1 MFKMGNELSTLCV
14 KSSELQHRTK
24 TTENVS
30 LSKYLQTSPAL
41 YILRLF
47 GFLLI
52 CISTLTCIF
61 LLSIALHSGSDRDAA
76 PRCRGGFLPGHGFLR
91 GLLEMIELDRNRK
104 DWMGAGWGWTHLS
117 GHLIILDYVTDE
129 TPLPCGPM

>member
-1 MFKMGNELSTLCV
+1 MCV
-14 KSSELQHRTK
+14 PQKGASPQQLAAVREERSVGSLLQ
-24 TTENVS
+24 
-30 LSKYLQTSPAL
+30 
-41 YILRLF
+41 
-47 GFLLI
+47 
-52 CISTLTCIF
+52 
-61 LLSIALHSGSDRDAA
+61 SGSDRDAA